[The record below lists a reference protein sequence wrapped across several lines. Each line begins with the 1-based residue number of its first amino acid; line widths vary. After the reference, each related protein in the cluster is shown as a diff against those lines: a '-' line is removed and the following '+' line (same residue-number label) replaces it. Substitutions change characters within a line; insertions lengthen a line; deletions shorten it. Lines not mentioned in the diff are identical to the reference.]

1 MNTLFDEEVAP
12 IYLIA
17 SERSGTNLLRKL
29 ITQHQDIY
37 FGPTPAHFLKHLYNT
52 EPYYQ
57 PELCMNESSFR
68 ILTQDALK
76 LCYVHWSP
84 WVINFDVDEVIKSY
98 KKQYDVYNSIY
109 LSHYLMTEYAK
120 SLGYKSYFCKD
131 NHLFDYSFEIK
142 SFIPNA
148 KFIYLYRDPR
158 DYCLSQ
164 KKRTLQTDSII
175 KVAKLWRQEQEK
187 SISALFHLGAK
198 NIISLSYEDLITKP
212 LLQIKRICDF
222 LGVSYRDEASDT
234 PAMHGSVVTKEWE
247 NLNKPIIKKNMKKYS
262 TELSSREIQ
271 AIEYIVYNQLK
282 YLGYEVSESKKPSLF
297 YRFYDEI
304 ILDLYSI
311 LRRMYFKDV
320 RDAWSVPRS
329 ELTAKIARRRR
340 P

>member
-1 MNTLFDEEVAP
+1 MNTPIPEVAP
-12 IYLIA
+12 VYLIA

-29 ITQHQDIY
+29 ITQHQNIY
-37 FGPTPAHFLKHLYNT
+37 FGPAPAHFLKHLYNT

-57 PELCMNESSFR
+57 SELSMNETSFR

-76 LCYVHWSP
+76 LCNVHWSP
-84 WVINFDVDEVIKSY
+84 WAINFDVDAVMSSY

-109 LSHYLMTEYAK
+109 LSHYLMSEYAK

-131 NHLFDYSFEIK
+131 NHLFDYPFEIK

-164 KKRTLQTDSII
+164 KKRTLQTDSVI
-175 KVAKLWRQEQEK
+175 KIAKLWRQEQEK
-187 SISALFHLGAK
+187 SISALFHLGAT
-198 NIISLSYEDLITKP
+198 NIVFLSYEDLITKP
-212 LLQIKRICDF
+212 HQQIKRICDF
-222 LGVSYRDEASDT
+222 LGVSYRGEASDT
-234 PAMHGSVVTKEWE
+234 PAMHGSIVTKEWE
-247 NLNKPIIKKNMKKYS
+247 NLNKPIIKKNMKKYLA
-262 TELSSREIQ
+262 ELSRREIE
-271 AIEYIVYNQLK
+271 AIEYIVFNQMK
-282 YLGYEVSESKKPSLF
+282 YLGYDVVKTKKPSLV

-304 ILDLYSI
+304 VLDFYSI
-311 LRRMYFKDV
+311 IRRRYFKDS

-329 ELTAKIARRRR
+329 ELTAKIASRRR